1 MAKILIVEDDAELS
15 KIMSLELAHEGFSV
29 VTASDGR
36 AGLDAVVREK
46 PDLVLLDVML
56 PRLSGLEVLRKMRGE
71 LSLQMRGE
79 LSLQMRGEL
88 SSQMRGDMRDGI
100 SADIP
105 VILVTAR
112 GETVDKVDGL
122 NSGADDY
129 IAKPFKIE
137 ELLARIN
144 AVLRRAQKTAVTASV
159 PLTNGAITMI
169 ADKMKVTFNE
179 TAVELSKNEFLL
191 LKYFLEN
198 VGKVLGRDEIIK
210 TVWGENYFIEEN
222 SVDVYVRHLR
232 AKFGDSVIKT
242 VRGMGYTMQE
252 HVC

>member
-1 MAKILIVEDDAELS
+1 
-15 KIMSLELAHEGFSV
+15 
-29 VTASDGR
+29 
-36 AGLDAVVREK
+36 
-46 PDLVLLDVML
+46 ML
-56 PRLSGLEVLRKMRGE
+56 PRLSGLEVLRKMRGELSLQMRGE